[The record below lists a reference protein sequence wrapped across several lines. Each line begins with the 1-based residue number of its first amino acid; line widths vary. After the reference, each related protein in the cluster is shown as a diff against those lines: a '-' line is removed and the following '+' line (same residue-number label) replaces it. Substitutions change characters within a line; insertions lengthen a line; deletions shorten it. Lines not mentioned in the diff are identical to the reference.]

1 MENWRKHLKEAAEVP
16 YRPLSNEQ
24 IFELAGLDERQIDLM
39 NRYYRDPSTYFEFGH
54 ELMSSTI
61 NRLYEYFAFEA
72 RDILKLERGSEAEIQ
87 EWMPTWIA
95 NDGDPYE
102 WILNRMQGRDMSAYW
117 PDHLLNRGS
126 TEVSPAPFNF
136 KAN

>member
-1 MENWRKHLKEAAEVP
+1 MYEAAELS
-16 YRPLSNEQ
+16 YQPLSNEQ
-24 IFELAGLDERQIDLM
+24 IFEYAGLNERQIDLM
-39 NRYYRDPSTYFEFGH
+39 NIYYRDPNTYFEFGH

-72 RDILKLERGSEAEIQ
+72 RDILNLERGTAAEIQ

-102 WILNRMQGRDMSAYW
+102 WILNRMQGMDMSAYW

-126 TEVSPAPFNF
+126 AEITSVAPSFRGN
-136 KAN
+136 